1 MNNVTRTLKIQ
12 AAILG
17 GFLLVCWVLEAVD
30 TAVLHQ
36 WLNQFGIVPRTE
48 SGLWGIL
55 WMPFLHG
62 GFPHLI
68 ANTIPFL
75 LFGWLVLTRGVKQF
89 LGVTFI
95 AGLLGGLGVWMFG
108 ATGSVHIGAS
118 LLIYG
123 YLGFLMTAGF
133 FERKPLSI
141 VISLAMG
148 YCFWRALAGVV
159 PGQVGI
165 SWEGHLFGFLGG
177 TTAAWLLAAK
187 PTPPKHLKS

>member
-1 MNNVTRTLKIQ
+1 MKNVTRTLKVQ

-17 GFLLVCWVLEAVD
+17 GFLLLCWVLEAVD
-30 TAVLHQ
+30 QLVLRG
-36 WLNQFGIVPRTE
+36 WLDHFGIVPRTE
-48 SGLWGIL
+48 DGLWGIL

-68 ANTIPFL
+68 ANTVPFL
-75 LFGWLVLTRGVKQF
+75 LFGWLILTRGVKQF
-89 LGVTFI
+89 LGVTLI

-123 YLGFLMTAGF
+123 YLGFLMAIGF

-141 VISLAMG
+141 VLSLVVG
-148 YCFWRALAGVV
+148 YCFWRALAGVM

-177 TTAAWLLAAK
+177 ITAAK
-187 PTPPKHLKS
+187 VMTPPGPPKQLKS

>member
-1 MNNVTRTLKIQ
+1 MTNVTRALKIQ
-12 AAILG
+12 VAILG
-17 GFLLVCWVLEAVD
+17 GFLLICWALEAVD
-30 TAVLHQ
+30 TFVLHQ

-68 ANTIPFL
+68 ANSIPFA
-75 LFGWLVLTRGVKQF
+75 LFGWLILTRGVKQF

-95 AGLLGGLGVWMFG
+95 AGVLGGLGVWMFG
-108 ATGSVHIGAS
+108 ATNSVHIGAS
-118 LLIYG
+118 LLVFG
-123 YLGFLMTAGF
+123 YLGFLMTAGI

-141 VISLAMG
+141 VISLVVG
-148 YCFWRALAGVV
+148 YFFWRALAGVL

-177 TTAAWLLAAK
+177 VVAARVLAA
-187 PTPPKHLKS
+187 PAPPKQLKS